1 MKNLST
7 DPITDGPRLTSV
19 EQRFFDGLAKEAAE
33 TKNKTAP
40 ETNEEDTVDAA
51 ELLADED
58 PDPSTENTSEARWS
72 QEAGKVE
79 KGQQP
84 GPRFSSAARAQV
96 IQGREA
102 LLNELFSHKGKERG
116 QEKVPMETT
125 GQKAKRI
132 TGL

>member
-33 TKNKTAP
+33 EKTAP
-40 ETNEEDTVDAA
+40 ETNEDDTVDAT
-51 ELLADED
+51 ELMADED
-58 PDPSTENTSEARWS
+58 PEPSTENTSEARWS
-72 QEAGKVE
+72 QETGKVV

-84 GPRFSSAARAQV
+84 EPRFSSAAKAQM
-96 IQGREA
+96 IQGREKM
-102 LLNELFSHKGKERG
+102 LGELFSHEGKKPG
-116 QEKVPMETT
+116 QEKVAMETV
-125 GQKAKRI
+125 GQRAKRI